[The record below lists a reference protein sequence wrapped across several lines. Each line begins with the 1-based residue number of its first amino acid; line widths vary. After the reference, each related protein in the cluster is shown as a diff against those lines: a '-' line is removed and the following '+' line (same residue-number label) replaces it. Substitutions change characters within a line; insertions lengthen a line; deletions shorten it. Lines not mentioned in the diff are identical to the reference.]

1 MANYNLLKKYLRNQ
15 NLAVTILKIKLPHR
29 TVVIKEIDK
38 MLTDKEKVA
47 YVNEIL
53 KEETVVKGE
62 AMTVENYFR
71 DNFNNQSAIVAMDML
86 SYYITKEH
94 KAKQDIL
101 TRKTVGK
108 MQKGDGRTLNF
119 SNLNYN
125 ENLKMGLVDD
135 QSETDYN

>member
-1 MANYNLLKKYLRNQ
+1 M
-15 NLAVTILKIKLPHR
+15 KIKLPHR